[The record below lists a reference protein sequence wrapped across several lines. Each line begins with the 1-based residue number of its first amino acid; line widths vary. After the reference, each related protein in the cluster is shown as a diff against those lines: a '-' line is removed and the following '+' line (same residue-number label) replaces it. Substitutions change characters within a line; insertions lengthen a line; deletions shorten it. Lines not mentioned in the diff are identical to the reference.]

1 MKLFETVEVALGGR
15 SYKIYVGS
23 GILSTI
29 GDRVKS
35 IPRCGRKVIVITN
48 PTILNLFGEVV
59 RESFLKARFEY
70 HFLEVPDGEEYKSL
84 EMASKLYDELL
95 AVDAQRF
102 DPIIAFGGGVIGDL
116 AGFVAATYMRGVPLV
131 QVPTTLLAQVD
142 SSVGGKV
149 AVNHPR
155 GKNLIGCFY
164 QPNFVLTDAATLK
177 TLPKLEL
184 KAGFAEVIKYGFL
197 QGEEFLSFLEKNL
210 ESILKLDEELV
221 SRVVSEC
228 CRIKARIVEEDERD
242 FGRRAILNY
251 GHTIGHAIE
260 ALTGYRRFLH
270 GEAISVGMVCA
281 AFIAHEFG
289 LIDRSLVDR
298 HIRLLKRAGLPLK
311 LPELDANAIL
321 NQIVVDKKRRG
332 EANIFVLLKAVG
344 SPVVMG
350 ISSRIVSKA
359 LEDVRRL
366 D

>member
-23 GILSTI
+23 GILSTL
-29 GDRVKS
+29 GERVKS
-35 IPRCGRKVIVITN
+35 IPRCGGKAIVITN
-48 PTILNLFGEVV
+48 PTVLNLFGEVV
-59 RESFLKARFEY
+59 RESFQKARFEH

-102 DPIIAFGGGVIGDL
+102 DPIIALGGGVIGDL

-131 QVPTTLLAQVD
+131 HVPTTLLAQVD

-164 QPNFVLTDAATLK
+164 QPNFVLIDVTTLK

-210 ESILKLDEELV
+210 KAILKLDEELV
-221 SRVVSEC
+221 LQVVSEC
-228 CRIKARIVEEDERD
+228 CRVKARIVEEDERD

-281 AFIAHEFG
+281 AFIAHELG
-289 LIDRSLVDR
+289 LVDRSLVDR

-350 ISSRIVSKA
+350 ISSRIITKA